1 MEHLFSFIVVNIYTY
16 VLTDSFELH
25 TTYLWAGIFTQVESE
40 IQRGQI
46 IHPRSHSLAVS
57 NRHSLNQWMNDSLA
71 CTLLSLP
78 PGCPSSH
85 IVVSTI
91 LELSGSDPG
100 RGLSQSFR

>member
-57 NRHSLNQWMNDSLA
+57 NRHSLNQWMNVPGMHLA
-71 CTLLSLP
+71 LFASRLSLISH
-78 PGCPSSH
+78 SSIH
-85 IVVSTI
+85 NIGI
-91 LELSGSDPG
+91 KWI
-100 RGLSQSFR
+100 